1 MKKYP
6 LYIYVIGVAV
16 AWAIVLTLSWFG
28 FIWKPFRDVVAVCVG
43 FALGMLYMYLRI
55 RVNMHSRIG

>member
-6 LYIYVIGVAV
+6 LYIYVIGTAV

-28 FIWKPFRDVVAVCVG
+28 VIWKPFHNVVTVFGG
-43 FALGMLYMYLRI
+43 FVLGMLYMYI
-55 RVNMHSRIG
+55 SMK

>member
-16 AWAIVLTLSWFG
+16 AWAIVLAIVWSFG
-28 FIWKPFRDVVAVCVG
+28 SSAKFHAAIAVCVG
-43 FALGMLYMYLRI
+43 FALGM
-55 RVNMHSRIG
+55 G